1 MAALWS
7 ASILM
12 KPELKASIKRFALE
26 LVVYSLLVAGYY
38 MLVLHFLGGVLADI
52 YFHER
57 RVYAAL
63 ALGLIV
69 AQGFVLEILTRFLL
83 SWVGPR
89 RESE

>member
-1 MAALWS
+1 
-7 ASILM
+7 M
-12 KPELKASIKRFALE
+12 KPELKASIKRFTLE

-38 MLVLHFLGGVLADI
+38 LLVLHLLGSVLADI
-52 YFHER
+52 YLHER

-69 AQGFVLEILTRFLL
+69 AQGLVLEILTRFLL
-83 SWVGPR
+83 SWMGPR

>member
-1 MAALWS
+1 MRLSS

-38 MLVLHFLGGVLADI
+38 LVVLHLLGGLLADI
-52 YFHER
+52 YSHER

-83 SWVGPR
+83 SWMGPR

>member
-1 MAALWS
+1 
-7 ASILM
+7 M
-12 KPELKASIKRFALE
+12 KPELKESIKRFALE
-26 LVVYSLLVAGYY
+26 LAVYSVLVAGYY
-38 MLVLHFLGGVLADI
+38 FLVLHLLGGVLADI

-69 AQGFVLEILTRFLL
+69 AQGFLLEILTRLLL
-83 SWVGPR
+83 SWMEPR

>member
-1 MAALWS
+1 
-7 ASILM
+7 M
-12 KPELKASIKRFALE
+12 KPELKASIRRFALE

-38 MLVLHFLGGVLADI
+38 LLVLHFLGGGLADL
-52 YFHER
+52 YLHER
-57 RVYAAL
+57 RTYAAL

-89 RESE
+89 RDSE

>member
-1 MAALWS
+1 VRLSS

-12 KPELKASIKRFALE
+12 KPELKESIKRFALE

-38 MLVLHFLGGVLADI
+38 LLVLHLLGGLLADI
-52 YFHER
+52 YSHER

-83 SWVGPR
+83 SWMGPR

>member
-1 MAALWS
+1 
-7 ASILM
+7 M

-38 MLVLHFLGGVLADI
+38 LLVLHLLGGVLADI

-83 SWVGPR
+83 SWMGPR

>member
-1 MAALWS
+1 MAALLS
-7 ASILM
+7 AAIPM
-12 KPELKASIKRFALE
+12 KPELKASIKRYALE

-38 MLVLHFLGGVLADI
+38 LLVLHLLGGLLADI

-57 RVYAAL
+57 KVYAAL

-69 AQGFVLEILTRFLL
+69 AQGFVLEILTRFIL
-83 SWVGPR
+83 SWMEPR